1 MTKFTVPTKD
11 EVSAANKTIFDQL
24 QKTVGFV
31 PNIYALMA
39 YSDTALDTY
48 LKFENAPISLS
59 KKEIELIKLVVS
71 QENGCQYCL
80 SAHTMFGKMNGFNPE
95 QILEIRSGSA
105 SFNHK
110 LDALA
115 TLTKEIAANK
125 GQATENTIQ
134 TFFDAGYTKGSLIEL
149 VQLVAVMVV
158 TNYLHNLTQVPID
171 FELAPILE
179 EAQAV

>member
-11 EVSAANKTIFDQL
+11 DVSAANNTIFNQL
-24 QKTVGFV
+24 KKTVGFV

-48 LKFENAPISLS
+48 LKFENAPTTLS
-59 KKEIELIKLVVS
+59 KKEIELVKLVVG

-80 SAHTMFGKMNGFNPE
+80 SAHTMFGKMNGFKEE
-95 QILEIRSGSA
+95 QMLEIRSGSA

-115 TLTKEIAANK
+115 TLTKEITANK
-125 GQATENTIQ
+125 GHATEDTIQ
-134 TFFDAGYTKGSLIEL
+134 HFFDAGYTKGTLIEL

-171 FELAPILE
+171 FDLAPTLE
-179 EAQAV
+179 EQAA

>member
-1 MTKFTVPTKD
+1 MTKFTVPTKGD
-11 EVSAANKTIFDQL
+11 VSIGNKNKFDQL
-24 QKTVGFV
+24 NKAVGFV

-48 LKFENAPISLS
+48 LKFENAPTSLS
-59 KKEIELIKLVVS
+59 KKEIEPVKLVVS
-71 QENGCQYCL
+71 EENGCQYCL
-80 SAHTMFGKMNGFNPE
+80 SAHTMFGKMNGFKEE
-95 QILEIRSGSA
+95 QMLEIRSGSA

-125 GQATENTIQ
+125 GQATENTVQ
-134 TFFDAGYTKGSLIEL
+134 NFFDAGYTKGTLIEL
-149 VQLVAVMVV
+149 VQLVAAMVV

-171 FELAPILE
+171 FDLAPSLQE
-179 EAQAV
+179 QAV

>member
-1 MTKFTVPTKD
+1 MTKFTVPTQD
-11 EVSAANKTIFDQL
+11 EVNTTNKTIFDRL
-24 QKTVGFV
+24 QKAVGFV

-39 YSDTALDTY
+39 YSETALDTY
-48 LKFENAPISLS
+48 LKFENAPTSFS

-80 SAHTMFGKMNGFNPE
+80 SAHSVFGKMNGFSE
-95 QILEIRSGSA
+95 EEMLEIRSGSA

-115 TLTKEIAANK
+115 NLTKEIAASK
-125 GQATENTIQ
+125 GQATDNTIQ
-134 TFFDAGYTKGSLIEL
+134 TFFAAGYTKGALIEL
-149 VQLVAVMVV
+149 VQLLAVMVV

-171 FELAPILE
+171 FDLAPTLE
-179 EAQAV
+179 GRTA